1 MSKLTVDEMTGFQ
14 IYMRIL
20 QYLKPLLVPF
30 FISFIGFLIFAATQ
44 PLFPELLKHV
54 IDAVEAK
61 DADARWLLPFMA
73 IGLFAIRGLGSFLGS
88 YYISYVSGK
97 LIYAIQT
104 EVFEHLMTVPTSY
117 FDSTPSGQV
126 SARVT
131 TSVNMMTGALTTA
144 VKVILRE
151 GLTVIGLLAYI
162 FWKNWELSLTFLCM
176 APLIALTVNYTSK
189 RFRQIGHKIQDL
201 AGDVL
206 QAASEASTGHRVIR
220 SFAGED
226 VEIKRFSKAAFKSFS
241 QSLKMNRISAI
252 HTPVLQL
259 IIAVAIGAIFF
270 MILLPSSLE
279 TSNTGDLIAYIT
291 AVALIPKPIRQLIEM
306 NVTLQRSISG
316 AQKIFAI
323 LDMESEKDTGTYK
336 VDRCNGKVEFRN
348 VSFHYASSED
358 NVLQDI
364 SFSVE
369 PGQTVALVGHSG
381 SGKSTIASLIPRFYE
396 PTEGEILLD
405 GVPLTE
411 YQLESLRKQ
420 IALVSQDVILFDTT
434 VLGNVAYAAKEAS
447 EEKVWEALV
456 AANADDFV
464 RALPNGIHERLGEN
478 ANSLSGGQRQRLAIA
493 RAIYK
498 DSPLLLLDEA
508 TSALDTESENKIQ
521 AAIENAMEN
530 RTIVVIAH
538 RLSTIE
544 KADQILVL
552 DNGKIIERGNHK
564 ELLESAGYYA
574 KLHKL
579 GFDELGSAEVNS
591 AENNG

>member
-1 MSKLTVDEMTGFQ
+1 MSKLLVDEMTGFQ
-14 IYMRIL
+14 VYMRIL

-30 FISFIGFLIFAATQ
+30 FISFVGFLIFAATQ

-61 DADARWLLPFMA
+61 DTDARWILPFMA
-73 IGLFAIRGLGSFLGS
+73 IGLFAIRGVGSFLGS
-88 YYISYVSGK
+88 YYIAYVSGK

-131 TSVNMMTGALTTA
+131 TSVGMMTGALTTA

-151 GLTVIGLLAYI
+151 GLTVIGLLVYI
-162 FWKNWELSLTFLCM
+162 FWKNWELSLIFLCM
-176 APLIALTVNYTSK
+176 APLIALTVSYTSK
-189 RFRQIGHKIQDL
+189 RFRHISHKIQDL

-206 QAASEASTGHRVIR
+206 QSASEASTGHRVIR
-220 SFAGED
+220 SFAGEQ
-226 VEIKRFSKAAFKSFS
+226 VEIKRFSKAAFRSF
-241 QSLKMNRISAI
+241 QQGLKMNRISAI

-270 MILLPSSLE
+270 MILLPSSLDAG
-279 TSNTGDLIAYIT
+279 NTGDLIAYIT

-306 NVTLQRSISG
+306 NVILQRSISG
-316 AQKIFAI
+316 AQKIFAV
-323 LDMESEKDTGTYK
+323 LDMEPEKDTGTYSTE
-336 VDRCNGKVEFRN
+336 RCKGKIEFKN
-348 VSFHYASSED
+348 VSFNYASSED
-358 NVLQDI
+358 DVLKDI
-364 SFSVE
+364 SFTVE

-396 PTEGEILLD
+396 ASQGEILLD
-405 GVPLTE
+405 DIPLNDYKLTC
-411 YQLESLRKQ
+411 LREQ
-420 IALVSQDVILFDTT
+420 IAMVSQDVILFDAT
-434 VLGNVAYAAKEAS
+434 VLDNVAYASKEQS
-447 EEKVWEALV
+447 EERAWAALV

-498 DSPLLLLDEA
+498 DAPLLLLDEA

-530 RTIVVIAH
+530 RTILVIAH

-552 DNGKIIERGNHK
+552 DNGVIVERGSHK
-564 ELLESAGYYA
+564 ELLASSGYYA
-574 KLHKL
+574 RLHKL
-579 GFDELGSAEVNS
+579 GFDDLDQTVTAAVEP
-591 AENNG
+591 